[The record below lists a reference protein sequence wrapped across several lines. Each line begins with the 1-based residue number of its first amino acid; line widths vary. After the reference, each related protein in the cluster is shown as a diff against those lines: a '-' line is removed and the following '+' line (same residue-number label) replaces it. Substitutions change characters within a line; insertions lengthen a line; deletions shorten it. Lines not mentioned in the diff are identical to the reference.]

1 MDAAETTGDNRRER
15 RRCAILAAA
24 RKLFLAD
31 GYERTTLGDILAIS
45 GGSRSTLMEIF
56 GGKEGLFLEVLRDV
70 CRSVEATFETLETS
84 DAAPE
89 TTLREFAHSFL
100 AAVFTPE
107 TVTIVQILV
116 AESGRFPELS
126 KAFLHITPEMGQTLL
141 AAYLERCIASGRL
154 RPMDPETTAKT
165 FLGMVI
171 ADAEYRA
178 LLGSPLAPLLSAAH
192 DRIDSA
198 VDIFLHGAAQK

>member
-1 MDAAETTGDNRRER
+1 MTTSGTSRREKR
-15 RRCAILAAA
+15 RDALLAAA
-24 RKLFLAD
+24 RVLFLD
-31 GYERTTLGDILAIS
+31 KGYERTTIGDIVGMA

-70 CRSVEATFETLETS
+70 CRSVEAIFQTLETS

-89 TTLREFAHSFL
+89 TTLREFAHGFL
-100 AAVFTPE
+100 AAIFTPE

-126 KAFLHITPEMGQTLL
+126 NAFLRIAPEMGQALL
-141 AAYLERCIASGRL
+141 AAYLQRCVASGRL
-154 RPMDPETTAKT
+154 RPMDPENAAKT

-178 LLGSPLAPLLSAAH
+178 LLGSPLAPLLAAAH
-192 DRIDSA
+192 DRVDSA
-198 VDIFLHGAAQK
+198 VDIFLHGAARK